1 MLSRQEIDSASENVS
16 PCKLHDSLGHIYQI
30 NSVYNIRAP
39 AECVTSVQIHP
50 DTVWPNDPNVSLAR
64 HETRHFLLSRI
75 NNPLQE
81 AVIIKNTP
89 KQIQ

>member
-1 MLSRQEIDSASENVS
+1 MYHLANCTTLWAIFIKSILYTTS
-16 PCKLHDSLGHIYQI
+16 
-30 NSVYNIRAP
+30 RAP
-39 AECVTSVQIHP
+39 AECVTLVQIHP

-81 AVIIKNTP
+81 AVIIKNP
-89 KQIQ
+89 KNKYSKLDQLPSL